1 MSKDEHLPP
10 HGAITKDQVDQGKP
24 VTQGDL
30 DHIVSI
36 VRQIMDQVA
45 THYDNKIGFLEN
57 RIEDYEKVLAVITTA
72 FGETASITDAIFDWA
87 MTNMSEEEQKLFTQ
101 KIEALRKELFETL
114 HNGLDDGDTDI
125 FTAVANMAE

>member
-1 MSKDEHLPP
+1 MDIHENVSS
-10 HGAITKDQVDQGKP
+10 GKP
-24 VTQGDL
+24 VTQEDL
-30 DHIVSI
+30 DHIISMVK
-36 VRQIMDQVA
+36 QIMDQVA
-45 THYDNKIGFLEN
+45 IHYDNKIGFLEN